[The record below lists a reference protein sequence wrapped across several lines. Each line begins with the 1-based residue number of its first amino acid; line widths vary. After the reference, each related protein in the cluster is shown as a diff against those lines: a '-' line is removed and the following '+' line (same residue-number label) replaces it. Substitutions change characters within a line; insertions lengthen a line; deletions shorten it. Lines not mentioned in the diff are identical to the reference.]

1 MPDSWSGCTKT
12 YSTTT
17 LNDSRQEVLWQ
28 DQSKEKVEVKEE
40 EGKYEML
47 EKEVEEV

>member
-1 MPDSWSGCTKT
+1 MEWLYQDIF
-12 YSTTT
+12 YTTT
-17 LNDSRQEVLWQ
+17 CNDSRQEVPWQ

-47 EKEVEEV
+47 EKEVEDV